1 MAIKKQK
8 NKHMRKIIVT
18 TKAPAPIG
26 PYNQAVLAG
35 DTLYVSGT
43 IALDLETNKL
53 MKLAIKEETK
63 QVMEYLAEILKA
75 ADMTFDNVVKTS
87 IFLSDMNSFVQ
98 VNEVYSAFFTKDFPA
113 RATIEAKRLPK
124 DANVEISLEAVK

>member
-1 MAIKKQK
+1 MK
-8 NKHMRKIIVT
+8 KIIVT

-53 MKLAIKEETK
+53 IKLGIKEETK

>member
-1 MAIKKQK
+1 MK
-8 NKHMRKIIVT
+8 KIIVT

-63 QVMEYLAEILKA
+63 QVMDYLAEILKA

-98 VNEVYSAFFTKDFPA
+98 VNEVYSSYFTKDFPA

>member
-1 MAIKKQK
+1 MKKV
-8 NKHMRKIIVT
+8 IVT

-26 PYNQAVLAG
+26 PYNQAILAG
-35 DTLYVSGT
+35 ETLYVSGT

-53 MKLAIKEETK
+53 MKLGIKEETK

-98 VNEVYSAFFTKDFPA
+98 VNEVYSSFFTKDFPA

>member
-1 MAIKKQK
+1 MK
-8 NKHMRKIIVT
+8 KIINT
-18 TKAPAPIG
+18 PKAPAPIG

-35 DTLYVSGT
+35 DTLWIAGT

-53 MKLAIKEETK
+53 MKLGVKEETK
-63 QVMEYLAEILKA
+63 QVMEYIKEILAEA
-75 ADMTFDNVVKTS
+75 GMTFDNVVKTN

-98 VNEVYSAFFTKDFPA
+98 VNEVYSSYFTKDYPA

-124 DANVEISLEAVK
+124 DANVEISMEAVK

>member
-1 MAIKKQK
+1 MK
-8 NKHMRKIIVT
+8 KIIVT

-63 QVMEYLAEILKA
+63 QVMEYLGEILKA

>member
-1 MAIKKQK
+1 MK
-8 NKHMRKIIVT
+8 KIIVT

>member
-1 MAIKKQK
+1 MK
-8 NKHMRKIIVT
+8 KIIVT
-18 TKAPAPIG
+18 TKAPSPIG

-53 MKLAIKEETK
+53 MKLGVKEETK
-63 QVMEYLAEILKA
+63 QVMEYLGEILKA

-98 VNEVYSAFFTKDFPA
+98 VNEVYSSFFTKDFPA
-113 RATIEAKRLPK
+113 RATIEARRLPK

>member
-1 MAIKKQK
+1 MKKV
-8 NKHMRKIIVT
+8 IVT

-63 QVMEYLAEILKA
+63 QVMEYLGEILKA

-113 RATIEAKRLPK
+113 RATIEAQRLPK

>member
-1 MAIKKQK
+1 MK
-8 NKHMRKIIVT
+8 KIIVT
-18 TKAPAPIG
+18 TKAPSPIG

-53 MKLAIKEETK
+53 MKLGVKEETK
-63 QVMEYLAEILKA
+63 QVMQYLAEILKA

-98 VNEVYSAFFTKDFPA
+98 VNEVYSSFFTKDFPA

>member
-1 MAIKKQK
+1 MKKV
-8 NKHMRKIIVT
+8 IVT

-26 PYNQAVLAG
+26 PYNQAILAG
-35 DTLYVSGT
+35 ETLYVSGT

-63 QVMEYLAEILKA
+63 QVMDYLAEILKA

-98 VNEVYSAFFTKDFPA
+98 VNEVYSSYFTKDFPA

>member
-1 MAIKKQK
+1 MK
-8 NKHMRKIIVT
+8 KIIVT

-53 MKLAIKEETK
+53 MKLGIKEETK

-98 VNEVYSAFFTKDFPA
+98 VNEVYSSFFTKDFPA

>member
-1 MAIKKQK
+1 MI
-8 NKHMRKIIVT
+8 KIIVT

-63 QVMEYLAEILKA
+63 QVMEYLGEILKA

>member
-1 MAIKKQK
+1 MK
-8 NKHMRKIIVT
+8 KIIVT

-63 QVMEYLAEILKA
+63 QVMDYLAEILKA

-98 VNEVYSAFFTKDFPA
+98 VNEVYSSFFTKDFPA

>member
-1 MAIKKQK
+1 MKKV
-8 NKHMRKIIVT
+8 IVT

-26 PYNQAVLAG
+26 PYNQAILAG
-35 DTLYVSGT
+35 ETLYVSGT

-98 VNEVYSAFFTKDFPA
+98 VNEVYSSFFTKDFPA

>member
-1 MAIKKQK
+1 MK
-8 NKHMRKIIVT
+8 KIIVT

-53 MKLAIKEETK
+53 MKLGIKEETK

>member
-1 MAIKKQK
+1 MKKV
-8 NKHMRKIIVT
+8 IVT

-26 PYNQAVLAG
+26 PYNQAILAG

-98 VNEVYSAFFTKDFPA
+98 VNEVYSSFFTKDFPA

>member
-1 MAIKKQK
+1 MK
-8 NKHMRKIIVT
+8 KIIVT
-18 TKAPAPIG
+18 TKAPSPIG

-53 MKLAIKEETK
+53 MKLGVKEETK

-75 ADMTFDNVVKTS
+75 AGMTFDNVVKTS

-98 VNEVYSAFFTKDFPA
+98 VNEVYSSFFTKDFPA

>member
-8 NKHMRKIIVT
+8 NKHMKKIIVT

>member
-1 MAIKKQK
+1 MK
-8 NKHMRKIIVT
+8 KIIVT
-18 TKAPAPIG
+18 TKAPSPIG

-53 MKLAIKEETK
+53 MKLGVKEETK

-98 VNEVYSAFFTKDFPA
+98 VNEVYSSFFTKDFPA

>member
-1 MAIKKQK
+1 MKKV
-8 NKHMRKIIVT
+8 IIT
-18 TKAPAPIG
+18 PKAPSPIG
-26 PYNQAVLAG
+26 PYNQAILAG

-53 MKLAIKEETK
+53 MKLAVKEETK
-63 QVMEYLAEILKA
+63 QVMEYLGEILKA
-75 ADMTFDNVVKTS
+75 ADMTFDNVVKTN
-87 IFLSDMNSFVQ
+87 IFLSDMNHFVQ
-98 VNEVYSAFFTKDFPA
+98 VNEVYSSFFTKDFPA

>member
-1 MAIKKQK
+1 MK
-8 NKHMRKIIVT
+8 KIIVT
-18 TKAPAPIG
+18 TKAPSPIG

-53 MKLAIKEETK
+53 MKLGVKEETK

-98 VNEVYSAFFTKDFPA
+98 INEVYSSFFTKDFPA

>member
-1 MAIKKQK
+1 MK
-8 NKHMRKIIVT
+8 KIIVT

-63 QVMEYLAEILKA
+63 QVMEYLGEILKA

-98 VNEVYSAFFTKDFPA
+98 VNEVYSSFFTKDFPA

>member
-1 MAIKKQK
+1 MK
-8 NKHMRKIIVT
+8 KIIVT

-26 PYNQAVLAG
+26 PYNQAILAG

-63 QVMEYLAEILKA
+63 QVMEYLGEILKA

-98 VNEVYSAFFTKDFPA
+98 VNEVYSSFFTKDFPA

>member
-1 MAIKKQK
+1 
-8 NKHMRKIIVT
+8 
-18 TKAPAPIG
+18 
-26 PYNQAVLAG
+26 
-35 DTLYVSGT
+35 
-43 IALDLETNKL
+43 

-98 VNEVYSAFFTKDFPA
+98 VNEVYSSFFTKDFPA

-124 DANVEISLEAVK
+124 DANVEDQFRSG